1 MGVGTRILSSGSG
14 VTSAQLA
21 AVQAQIPTAAAVA
34 PPGDSATGTA
44 GAASPYARADHNHP
58 STTQAAR
65 MAVSGSSGLI
75 TWTFPI
81 AFANPPLV
89 MATVENVANATNPY
103 VVNIVGQATTTSV
116 TLQVF
121 KASSSTLP
129 GIALNLLGYVVN
141 IFGNAAAGTY
151 INVIARALPT

>member
-1 MGVGTRILSSGSG
+1 MAVGTRILSSGSG

-21 AVQAQIPTAAAVA
+21 AVQATIPSPAAVL
-34 PPGDSATGTA
+34 PPSDTLAGAV
-44 GAASPYARADHNHP
+44 GAASPYARADHIHP
-58 STTQAAR
+58 TTTQAAR
-65 MAVSGSSGLI
+65 MAVSGTAGLI
-75 TWTFPI
+75 TWTFPV
-81 AFANPPLV
+81 AFASAPLV
-89 MATVENVANATNPY
+89 MATVENVVSATNPY

-129 GIALNLLGYVVN
+129 GLALSLLGYVVQ

-151 INVIARALPT
+151 INVIARAMPT